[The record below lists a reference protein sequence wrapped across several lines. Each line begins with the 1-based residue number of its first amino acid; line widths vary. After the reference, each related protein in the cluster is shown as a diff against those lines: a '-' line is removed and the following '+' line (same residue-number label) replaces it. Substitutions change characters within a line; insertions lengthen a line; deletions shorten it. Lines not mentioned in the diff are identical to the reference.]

1 MVEVILYNGNK
12 PKKNGFRYSGFM
24 LPIDWSG
31 YYLDDLFD
39 IRGGK
44 PISRNNMANEG
55 IACVHYGDIHTSNDL
70 SLDVSSKYDQMPK
83 VTKSQYIEKDL
94 LFDGD
99 IIFADASEDYAGIA
113 KSIVVDNK
121 ESKHIISG
129 LHTIVATPKN
139 TLVYKSYSKYMFSS
153 WFVRK
158 QIMFFAQGISV
169 FGISKNDLSSVIVLL
184 PPLPEQKKIAEIL
197 STWDEAI
204 ETNRK
209 LLKSIEEYRAMQ
221 LRSYFIKMESTIV
234 PISLEKLEDN
244 GSIKLG
250 RGRVISKDEMKS
262 SKGLFPV
269 YSSSIKN
276 NGLMGYIDE
285 YLFEEEM
292 ITWSID
298 GGGNFFYRDKH
309 KFSVT
314 NVSGFMRIIDDNIR
328 PYFLASQLQY
338 LHSKLVFDYQTKA
351 HPSVIKTLYK
361 VQIPTLNEQTRFE
374 FLFKSIDKQI
384 EKINQYINELQKQKQ
399 GLMQRLLTGKVRVK
413 LD

>member
-1 MVEVILYNGNK
+1 MVLGDYVIYINGKAQENFVEESAK
-12 PKKNGFRYSGFM
+12 YFLINAKFISSSG
-24 LPIDWSG
+24 LIT
-31 YYLDDLFD
+31 
-39 IRGGK
+39 K
-44 PISRNNMANEG
+44 
-55 IACVHYGDIHTSNDL
+55 
-70 SLDVSSKYDQMPK
+70 K
-83 VTKSQYIEKDL
+83 VTTRLSPALKDDITIVLSDIPNGQALAKCFFVDNSESFTVNQRIAILRAKTAAFPKYLFYLLNRHNYFLKFNDGVNQTNLKKS
-94 LFDGD
+94 D
-99 IIFADASEDYAGIA
+99 IINMPVS
-113 KSIVVDNK
+113 
-121 ESKHIISG
+121 
-129 LHTIVATPKN
+129 
-139 TLVYKSYSKYMFSS
+139 
-153 WFVRK
+153 
-158 QIMFFAQGISV
+158 
-169 FGISKNDLSSVIVLL
+169 L

-204 ETNRK
+204 ETNKR
-209 LLKSIEEYRAMQ
+209 LLASIEKHRASQ
-221 LRSYFIKMESTIV
+221 LKNYFMKTKSSSTNK
-234 PISLEKLEDN
+234 SLEELEDSD
-244 GSIKLG
+244 SIKLG
-250 RGRVISKDEMKS
+250 RGRVISRDEMKL

-276 NGLMGYIDE
+276 NGLMGYLDE
-285 YLFEEEM
+285 YLFDEEM

-314 NVSGFMRIIDDNIR
+314 NVSGFMRIIDDNIK
-328 PYFLASQLQY
+328 PYFLANQLQY

-351 HPSVIKTLYK
+351 HPSVIRSLYK